1 MANPSSASKK
11 TNKPEE
17 AEKPS
22 EPSKPESAANAEMDV
37 LDEDDEFEEF
47 ESHELAP
54 EDLKQEEQ
62 LWEDDWDDDT
72 AGESNLGDDF
82 TAYVQSQYTYIQNVH
97 ANNDR

>member
-11 TNKPEE
+11 TTSKPEE

-22 EPSKPESAANAEMDV
+22 EPSKPESAAVNAEMDV

-82 TAYVQSQYTYIQNVH
+82 TAKLR
-97 ANNDR
+97 AELMAMK

>member
-11 TNKPEE
+11 TTSKPEE

-82 TAYVQSQYTYIQNVH
+82 TAKLR
-97 ANNDR
+97 AELMAMK